1 MKAIVKA
8 SVNLAV
14 ISQDHLP
21 AIFPSYVPHKPELN
35 STILWRF
42 IMTTPTQPK
51 AFNAGPGSFSQP
63 SAPGNPAFCMTSTS
77 WLTLQTYLNNVAS
90 LPNSLA
96 ALSTN
101 MGAGAPADMSD
112 FQKLVTLYGSMQT
125 QGSNFTGTLYP
136 SIVKLASDI
145 YDYAQNI
152 PEYYAGLQDLINQLN
167 VSPAPTG
174 AALTTIQ
181 NNMVAVVD
189 QLASNIAPYIT
200 SASSISTQ
208 LNTFVTSLET
218 DLSTLGSNTPSP
230 GTGYYQ
236 YYNDEYGTTSAAVQ
250 NLISEIAA
258 QTTALHTY
266 QAEYNHDVIVAATS
280 PTYGWIWP
288 FGTIAAG
295 IVAGIYGAKA
305 TAALNAMNA
314 ATASIKLLN
323 AEEQADMNLMN
334 DLTAVTTAIENL
346 SSELNAAIGI
356 LEGIE
361 GNWTAIS
368 SDLTSLSNYLT
379 TDFQG
384 SLAFLLQIDFNTA
397 SNDWANLAKEAD
409 AYRTNAFITVQG

>member
-1 MKAIVKA
+1 
-8 SVNLAV
+8 
-14 ISQDHLP
+14 
-21 AIFPSYVPHKPELN
+21 
-35 STILWRF
+35 
-42 IMTTPTQPK
+42 MTTPTQPK

-63 SAPGNPAFCMTSTS
+63 STSGNPPFCMTSTS

-90 LPNSLA
+90 LPNTLT
-96 ALSTN
+96 ALSTS
-101 MGAGAPADMSD
+101 MGSGAPADMSD

-125 QGSNFTGTLYP
+125 QGTDFTQTLYP
-136 SIVKLASDI
+136 SIVSLASDI
-145 YDYAQNI
+145 YEYAQNV
-152 PEYYAGLQDLINQLN
+152 PQYYAGLQELINQLN
-167 VSPAPTG
+167 VTPAPTG

-181 NNMVAVVD
+181 NNMVGVVN
-189 QLASNIAPYIT
+189 QLAENIAPYIT
-200 SASSISTQ
+200 KASSISTQ
-208 LNTFVTSLET
+208 LNSFVTNLEG
-218 DLSTLGSNTPSP
+218 DLTTLGSNSPAP

-250 NLISEIAA
+250 NLVSEIAA
-258 QTTALHTY
+258 QTTALHKF

-314 ATASIKLLN
+314 ATANIQSLN
-323 AEEQADMNLMN
+323 AQEQADMNLMN
-334 DLTAVTTAIENL
+334 DLTSVTTAIENL
-346 SSELNAAIGI
+346 SNELNAAISI
-356 LEGIE
+356 LEGVE

-368 SDLTSLSNYLT
+368 SDLTSLSDYLT
-379 TDFQG
+379 KDFQG

-397 SNDWANLAKEAD
+397 TTDWANLAKEAN